1 MNTIRTV
8 FLAAIVLIAA
18 AAPGYVFASDF
29 EITPFAGYTWGGG
42 FTDTTTGDKLT
53 ANENSNYGIMLDFK
67 QTDESQ
73 IELYFSRQATR
84 LESNASG
91 FYAGTPLFDLN
102 IDYYH
107 IGGTALVGEGEGKV
121 KPFVVGTIGAT
132 YMAPKG
138 AGYDSVTKFSLGLGG
153 GAKILITDHIG
164 LRLEGRWFGTF
175 FDGSGSA
182 FCANGACAINV
193 QGDVFSQFVA
203 NAGIVVG
210 F

>member
-1 MNTIRTV
+1 MNTMRTV
-8 FLAAIVLIAA
+8 LFTAIMLIAA

-29 EITPFAGYTWGGG
+29 EITPFIGYTWGGE
-42 FTDTTTGDKLT
+42 FTEETTGNKLT
-53 ANENSNYGIMLDFK
+53 VNENSNYGIMLDFK
-67 QTDESQ
+67 QTDETQ
-73 IELYFSRQATR
+73 IELYYSHQPTK
-84 LESNASG
+84 LESKASG
-91 FYAGTPLFDLN
+91 FYSGTPLFDLD
-102 IDYYH
+102 IDYFH
-107 IGGTALVGEGEGKV
+107 IGGTALMGEGKV
-121 KPFVVGTIGAT
+121 RPFVVGTLGAT

-138 AGYDSVTKFSLGLGG
+138 EGLDSVTKFSLSLGG

-182 FCANGACAINV
+182 FCSSGQCLIKV

-203 NAGIVVG
+203 NAGVIIG

>member
-1 MNTIRTV
+1 MKNAMRTV
-8 FLAAIVLIAA
+8 LFAAIVLIAA

-29 EITPFAGYTWGGG
+29 EITPFAGYTWGGE
-42 FTDTTTGDKLT
+42 FTDTTTGNKLT
-53 ANENSNYGIMLDFK
+53 VKDNASYGVMLDFK
-67 QTDESQ
+67 STEESQ

-91 FYAGTPLFDLN
+91 FYAGKPLFDLD

-107 IGGTALVGEGEGKV
+107 IGGTALMGEGKLR
-121 KPFVVGTIGAT
+121 PFVVGTVGAT

-138 AGYDSVTKFSLGLGG
+138 EGLDSITKFSLSLGG

-175 FDGSGSA
+175 FDGSGQA
-182 FCANGACAINV
+182 FCTSGQCLIKV

-203 NAGIVVG
+203 NAGIIIG

>member
-1 MNTIRTV
+1 MNAIRTV
-8 FLAAIVLIAA
+8 FFAALVLIAA

-29 EITPFAGYTWGGG
+29 EITPFAGYTWGGE
-42 FTDTTTGDKLT
+42 FTDATTGNKLT
-53 ANENSNYGIMLDFK
+53 VNENSSYGVMLDFK

-73 IELYFSRQATR
+73 IELYFSRQATQ
-84 LESNASG
+84 LQSNASG

-107 IGGTALVGEGEGKV
+107 IGGTALMGEGKLR
-121 KPFVVGTIGAT
+121 PFVVGTIGAT
-132 YMAPKG
+132 YMDPKG
-138 AGYDSVTKFSLGLGG
+138 AGLDSVTKFSLSLGG
-153 GAKILITDHIG
+153 GAKILFTDHIG

-175 FDGSGSA
+175 FDGSGQA
-182 FCANGACAINV
+182 FCSSGQCLIKV

-203 NAGIVVG
+203 NAGIIIG